1 MKNTMPTMSEAAAY
15 EFLRRAL
22 FIGGETLANFHET
35 EASDNILFYAIEN
48 GESNNA
54 QN

>member
-1 MKNTMPTMSEAAAY
+1 MPTMSEAAAY

-22 FIGGETLANFHET
+22 FIGGETLAKFHET
-35 EASDNILFYAIEN
+35 EAADNILFYAIEK
-48 GESNNA
+48 GEPNNA